1 MTTTKVWFFP
11 FRINRESLETHQD
24 DLPVVDLHFTLQ
36 LSCHPRQKLRH
47 CRKRLELLEWMKP
60 NRIYFSFVENPSSVD
75 RTTETIGSID
85 PWTRDKE
92 DPFDKL

>member
-1 MTTTKVWFFP
+1 M
-11 FRINRESLETHQD
+11 
-24 DLPVVDLHFTLQ
+24 
-36 LSCHPRQKLRH
+36 
-47 CRKRLELLEWMKP
+47 ELLEWMKP